1 MTTVRVAAGV
11 AAGLL
16 VQARHAAGL
25 SQGELAR
32 RAHTSRP
39 TLSAYEHG
47 RKSPTVATAERLLAE
62 AGYQLSAEPRIT
74 FTDHL
79 DRRGHQHPVP
89 DRLPRLPLAQAM
101 ATVKVPLHLEWSAP
115 GRTVQLYDRHQRAR
129 FYEIVLREGG
139 PADVLTYID
148 GALLVDLWPD
158 IVLPRDIRAA
168 WAPIVEIERR

>member
-1 MTTVRVAAGV
+1 MTTVRVAVGV

-39 TLSAYEHG
+39 TLSAYEYG
-47 RKSPTVATAERLLAE
+47 RKSPTLATTERLLAE

-79 DRRGHQHPVP
+79 DRRGRAHAVP
-89 DRLPRLPLAQAM
+89 DRRNAANTGPLQRHRH
-101 ATVKVPLHLEWSAP
+101 PSANFRHRSSP
-115 GRTVQLYDRHQRAR
+115 G
-129 FYEIVLREGG
+129 I
-139 PADVLTYID
+139 
-148 GALLVDLWPD
+148 
-158 IVLPRDIRAA
+158 
-168 WAPIVEIERR
+168 